1 MDQRPSHIVGEAR
14 AVGITSGLANLRLRQ
29 GQVLGDGLSKISRT
43 DRRTKTFEDE
53 GEEFVDPRNTHTQK
67 AYRAVVGGSP
77 KETRGA
83 DVQQGPRQRET
94 RGTSRGDDR
103 AAPYRN
109 AWDGVTSTTSRHQV
123 LLPYLYNITKTAQGE
138 SEQEAD
144 AKGCR
149 RITRSGALRRSAR
162 ARGGMAARVGDHR
175 PRRAQWVAIASS
187 RDRRVATG
195 ADVGEAIR
203 NPKGEGE
210 DEPLVIRVV
219 ESDTALVL

>member
-1 MDQRPSHIVGEAR
+1 M
-14 AVGITSGLANLRLRQ
+14 
-29 GQVLGDGLSKISRT
+29 LGDGLSKISRT
-43 DRRTKTFEDE
+43 DRPTKTFEDE

-123 LLPYLYNITKTAQGE
+123 PLPYLYSITKTAQAE
-138 SEQEAD
+138 SEQEA
-144 AKGCR
+144 
-149 RITRSGALRRSAR
+149 RILRA
-162 ARGGMAARVGDHR
+162 GTTKH
-175 PRRAQWVAIASS
+175 
-187 RDRRVATG
+187 
-195 ADVGEAIR
+195 
-203 NPKGEGE
+203 
-210 DEPLVIRVV
+210 
-219 ESDTALVL
+219 